1 MLALQAPRSLKA
13 PGPLEG
19 GRAKPTAA
27 LASSSR
33 KIAHPGPLPS
43 FHCRAP
49 RQDQGPG
56 RERGLQ
62 NVKERILR
70 VHGGPLGW
78 GEGHR

>member
-1 MLALQAPRSLKA
+1 MAPLQAPRSLKS
-13 PGPLEG
+13 PGSLED

-27 LASSSR
+27 LASSSW
-33 KIAHPGPLPS
+33 KITHAGPLPS

-62 NVKERILR
+62 NVKQRILR
-70 VHGGPLGW
+70 VHGGPLGC
-78 GEGHR
+78 GEGH